1 MLTLLLRKLI
11 PGHVKKRIRACKQNL
26 HDFHLLMLTFVGYI
40 PSHRI
45 RKFFYRVS
53 GITIADS
60 SSFHW
65 QARFYSPHRL
75 AVGQHCSLG
84 NNGFYDA
91 RDGIIIGNNVN
102 IGAEVRI
109 YTWQHD
115 IDASD
120 FAVVGGPVTI
130 GDYVYIGSRVTILPG
145 VSIGEG
151 AVVATGAVV
160 TKDVEEYT
168 LVGGVPARFIRNR
181 NRNLTYELGFAWK
194 FQ

>member
-1 MLTLLLRKLI
+1 MLTVLILRFLPNQLKAA
-11 PGHVKKRIRACKQNL
+11 IRACIQNL
-26 HDFHLLMLTFVGYI
+26 QDLKLFMLTVVGYL

-45 RKFFYRVS
+45 RKFFYRLS
-53 GITIADS
+53 GISIADT

-65 QARFYSPHRL
+65 QARFYSPQRL
-75 AVGQHCSLG
+75 SIGQHSVLG

-102 IGAEVRI
+102 IGADVRI

-115 IDASD
+115 IDSPD
-120 FAVVGGPVTI
+120 FAVVGGPVKI

-151 AVVATGAVV
+151 AVVASGAVV
-160 TKDVEEYT
+160 TKDVDEYT
-168 LVGGVPARFIRNR
+168 LVGGVPARYIRNR
-181 NRNLTYELGFAWK
+181 SRNLTYQLGFAWK